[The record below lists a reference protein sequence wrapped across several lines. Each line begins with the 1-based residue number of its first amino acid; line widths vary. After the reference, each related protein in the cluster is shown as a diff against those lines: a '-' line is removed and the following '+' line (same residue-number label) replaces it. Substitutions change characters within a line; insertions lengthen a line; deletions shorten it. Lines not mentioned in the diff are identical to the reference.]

1 MARRILAK
9 FFSLI
14 ISLTVLTGAASA
26 EELGVFGD
34 WYAFAQG
41 EGDQKL
47 CYTISAPTLSLG
59 EIDGRG
65 EVGLMVTHQAGGA
78 LRDQVSVALGFEPH
92 KTKYTKAKVDK
103 SSNVLLRLVDGDRVW
118 IREANV
124 DRQLVRRMK
133 SGENL
138 IVTGMSS
145 KGIATQDTFSLIG
158 FTKAYEAISQACGV
172 Q

>member
-1 MARRILAK
+1 MARLILTRIIAVM
-9 FFSLI
+9 I
-14 ISLTVLTGAASA
+14 GLTVLTGAASA
-26 EELGVFGD
+26 EDLGVFGD

-47 CYTISAPTLSLG
+47 CYMIAAPTLSLG
-59 EIDGRG
+59 EVEGRG
-65 EVGLMVTHQAGGA
+65 EVGLMVTHQSGGA
-78 LRDQVSVALGFEPH
+78 VRDQVSVALGFAPH
-92 KTKYTKAKVDK
+92 KTKYTKAKVDR

-118 IREANV
+118 IREENV

-138 IVTGMSS
+138 IVTGMSTS
-145 KGIATQDTFSLIG
+145 GIATQDTFSLIG
-158 FTKAYEAISQACGV
+158 FTKAYEAISRSCGV